1 MSHSN
6 FSTYYA
12 LLTALLTLSRKE
24 KQRPNRTNTTTS
36 SLFGFEL
43 TFDLNDQFP
52 LFEGRFVS
60 LSNVAFELAWFLEGS
75 INADRLKEF
84 GCNIWNEWA
93 LQDDHQ
99 TTIPLSPHDRVQ
111 CLAAMS
117 DKSVP
122 EIVRYLQSL
131 KSEEDGHAYLDSL
144 NVPRSMDVKL
154 VDKGS
159 IGPLYGQQWRSWQSF
174 TTDRHGNTKRID
186 VDQIAKLIEDL
197 RKNPYSR
204 RHVISAWNPAFLPDE
219 SLSPEE
225 NVKLG
230 KMSIAPCHQMS
241 QFYVWDDDNG
251 DKHLDLKVTMRSSD
265 VVLGLPYNI
274 ASYALMVHLL
284 ANELGM
290 KVGRLIMSLGDT
302 HLYSNHID
310 VVEELLKR
318 YHDNHD
324 NPTGP
329 VIFNTDMK
337 ITDFMGGVNENN
349 LRYLESPDTIKS
361 KIARLTSGLSNYNP
375 LPAIKGIPIAV

>member
-174 TTDRHGNTKRID
+174 TTDRYGNTKRID

-241 QFYVWDDDNG
+241 QFYVWDGDNG

>member
-75 INADRLKEF
+75 TNADRLKEF

-99 TTIPLSPHDRVQ
+99 TTVPLSPHDRVQ

-219 SLSPEE
+219 SISPEE

-318 YHDNHD
+318 YRDNHD

>member
-75 INADRLKEF
+75 TNADRLKEF

-99 TTIPLSPHDRVQ
+99 TTVPLSPHDRVQ

-186 VDQIAKLIEDL
+186 VDQITKLIEDL

-219 SLSPEE
+219 SISPEE

-318 YHDNHD
+318 YHDNHG

-375 LPAIKGIPIAV
+375 LPAIKGIPIAI

>member
-99 TTIPLSPHDRVQ
+99 TTVPLSPHDRVQ

-131 KSEEDGHAYLDSL
+131 KSEEDGHVYLDSL

-204 RHVISAWNPAFLPDE
+204 RHVISAWNPAYLPNE
-219 SLSPEE
+219 SISPEE

-241 QFYVWDDDNG
+241 QFYVWDGNDDV
-251 DKHLDLKVTMRSSD
+251 KYLDLKVTMRSSD
-265 VVLGLPYNI
+265 VILGLPYNI
-274 ASYALMVHLL
+274 ASYALLVHLL
-284 ANELGM
+284 ANEVGM
-290 KVGRLIMSLGDT
+290 KPGRLIMSLGDV
-302 HLYSNHID
+302 HLYKNHAD
-310 VVEELLKR
+310 AASELIKR
-318 YHDNHD
+318 YHTAENT
-324 NPTGP
+324 PLVKFT
-329 VIFNTDMK
+329 TDMK
-337 ITDFMGGVNENN
+337 ISDFMGNENDSQQRK
-349 LRYLESPDTIKS
+349 LDDVEVVKS
-361 KIARLTSGLSNYNP
+361 KVAKLVTGLTDYNP
-375 LPAIKGIPIAV
+375 LPAIKSIPIAV

>member
-36 SLFGFEL
+36 SLFGSEL

-99 TTIPLSPHDRVQ
+99 TTVPLSPHDRVQ

-131 KSEEDGHAYLDSL
+131 KSEEDGHVYLDSL

-204 RHVISAWNPAFLPDE
+204 RHVISAWNPAYLPNE
-219 SLSPEE
+219 SISPEE

-241 QFYVWDDDNG
+241 QFYVWDGNDDV
-251 DKHLDLKVTMRSSD
+251 KYLDLKVTMRSSD
-265 VVLGLPYNI
+265 VILGLPYNI
-274 ASYALMVHLL
+274 ASYALLVHLL
-284 ANELGM
+284 ANEVGM
-290 KVGRLIMSLGDT
+290 KPGRLIMSLGDV
-302 HLYSNHID
+302 HLYKNHAATAS
-310 VVEELLKR
+310 ELIKR
-318 YHDNHD
+318 YHTAENT
-324 NPTGP
+324 PSVKFT
-329 VIFNTDMK
+329 TDMK
-337 ITDFMGGVNENN
+337 ISDFMGGVDDSQQRKLDDVEVV
-349 LRYLESPDTIKS
+349 KS
-361 KIARLTSGLSNYNP
+361 KVAKLITGLTDYNP
-375 LPAIKGIPIAV
+375 LPAIKSIPIAV